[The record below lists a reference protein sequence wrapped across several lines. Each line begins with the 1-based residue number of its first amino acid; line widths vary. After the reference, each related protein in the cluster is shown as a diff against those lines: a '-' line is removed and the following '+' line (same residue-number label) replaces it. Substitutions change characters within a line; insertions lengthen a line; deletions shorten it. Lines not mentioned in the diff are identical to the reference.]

1 MHSSALDVTASFEQ
15 FITEQKVCYNRQA
28 TVSISQSNIAYPDTG
43 STVVNLSILCT
54 LIWGC
59 QRFSM
64 EVGGRNPQFSG
75 ALSKCFVY
83 FSHSF
88 ANVSEKSFMR
98 LKGCR
103 FVSTDTPKWSHDI
116 DRTTVYSP
124 ARHNVLRAAEKQR
137 RRLNKNKNND
147 HGGDTLLKKDN
158 ETKI

>member
-1 MHSSALDVTASFEQ
+1 VLPVMITGTTRRKSECSAIE
-15 FITEQKVCYNRQA
+15 IKKKV
-28 TVSISQSNIAYPDTG
+28 
-43 STVVNLSILCT
+43 
-54 LIWGC
+54 
-59 QRFSM
+59 
-64 EVGGRNPQFSG
+64 
-75 ALSKCFVY
+75 
-83 FSHSF
+83 
-88 ANVSEKSFMR
+88 
-98 LKGCR
+98 KGCR